1 MDEKMWK
8 SLHDAGARCPITRNL
23 CGTDTVAIDRECP
36 GGGECANA
44 KIYRAG
50 REAGMREAAIDADAA
65 TRYGKTAQAHGFS
78 NAPPWSE
85 LAEETKQLYRDAI
98 PSAIEGAK

>member
-1 MDEKMWK
+1 MDQHEAHAEAIRSNNLLLKGTYEDGYK
-8 SLHDAGARCPITRNL
+8 AGF
-23 CGTDTVAIDRECP
+23 
-36 GGGECANA
+36 
-44 KIYRAG
+44 KAG

-85 LAEETKQLYRDAI
+85 LAEETKQLYRYAI
-98 PSAIEGAK
+98 LAAIGGGK